1 MSDRQAH
8 SKRVVVETSPSQGR
22 VTVRP
27 KRKPAP
33 IVSTPG
39 HRWADGP
46 VRLPAATKSELTACR
61 GNPYSGAWNFLCH
74 VALMEMRKKPV
85 TPSRELSAQELKQRA
100 EANFKRRQEQ
110 AIDAPLAMQ
119 EYREAQQAVRDRT
132 ARLRAERLAREA
144 SGKG

>member
-1 MSDRQAH
+1 
-8 SKRVVVETSPSQGR
+8 
-22 VTVRP
+22 
-27 KRKPAP
+27 
-33 IVSTPG
+33 
-39 HRWADGP
+39 
-46 VRLPAATKSELTACR
+46 
-61 GNPYSGAWNFLCH
+61 
-74 VALMEMRKKPV
+74 MEMRKKPV